1 VILTWKQMAPAK
13 PLPADVAVR
22 PLQEWVAA
30 PWAVLHLEI
39 ALNKVKDGCL
49 EDGLAH
55 LNSALALSPD
65 YSDARFTRG
74 LVLANLGRTEAVHDW
89 LIFRSESHA
98 DDRGR
103 TAYLASKLRAL
114 LKSRGQ
120 PVPRALAGPS
130 P

>member
-1 VILTWKQMAPAK
+1 MAPAK

-22 PLQEWVAA
+22 PLQEWAAA

-39 ALNKVKDGCL
+39 ALNKVKDGRL
-49 EDGLAH
+49 EDGLTH

-114 LKSRGQ
+114 LESRGQ